1 MTPYPIIAPDIPSG
15 DVYKFTTKFDV
26 EYEVRFGRKKDNI
39 LHIIVVFGVLNDE
52 YDGEEYVVTTK
63 GDVFRVMTT
72 IAEIIKMFLHEHQH
86 TEIFEFNGILRE
98 NGMPDS
104 ISQRTLLYLRYL
116 PTVFSPDEWKTQN
129 LGNEIVVKSIKSK
142 A

>member
-1 MTPYPIIAPDIPSG
+1 LTL
-15 DVYKFTTKFDV
+15 YKFTTKFDV
-26 EYEVRFGRKKDNI
+26 EYDVRFGRKKDNI
-39 LHIIVVFGVLNDE
+39 LHVIVVFGVLNDE
-52 YDGEEYVVTTK
+52 YEGEEYVVTNK

-72 IAEIIKMFLHEHQH
+72 IAEIIKLFLNEHPH

-116 PTVFSPDEWKTQN
+116 PKVFSPNEWKTQS
-129 LGNEIVVKSIKSK
+129 LGNEIVVKRMKSK